1 MSAWW
6 SLPQA
11 APVLLRHLL
20 AYAELAE
27 QDLAN
32 YSRRMKA
39 QLIAIAISA
48 VTGFFAVAMV
58 CVAVV
63 AANWDTP
70 NRMQAV
76 YWLLGG
82 FAAVTVICVLIARSR
97 AVVDTAVFSSVK
109 REWSEDRVI
118 LERILAA
125 EEHDRHQ

>member
-39 QLIAIAISA
+39 QLIAIAIAA

>member
-32 YSRRMKA
+32 YSRHLKA
-39 QLIAIAISA
+39 QVIAVAIAA
-48 VTGFFAVAMV
+48 VTGFFTVAML

-63 AANWDTP
+63 AAYWDTT
-70 NRMQAV
+70 NRMPAI

-82 FAAVTVICVLIARSR
+82 FAAVTLISVLIARSR
-97 AVVDTAVFSSVK
+97 AAVDTSVFASVK

-118 LERILAA
+118 LERMLAA
-125 EEHDRHQ
+125 GDHDQRK